1 MSFKPGAMSSIPNTA
16 LGSSEETWNGRFNG
30 YTATVIICSAVS
42 LYNAIELGLL
52 IITTF
57 KQWSGLYF
65 WSMAISTFGLVPYNI
80 GFMIEYFYITYLAV
94 GKALDGAG
102 WIMLITG
109 QALVLYSRLGL
120 ILHNPTILK
129 CIKYMIISNALIWH
143 TTTEVLNFGQAFAPI
158 GPDPPNRAGFATG
171 YRYVEKVQ
179 MTVFC
184 VQEFIISGVYVWQT
198 VKLLKVIS
206 KEGTRRVMWQ
216 LFVVNVVIIILD
228 IGLLAIEYKDQHVLE
243 QTIKGLTY
251 SIKLKLEFVILGKLV
266 DLVQSSKRTLA
277 GAFVDGESYST
288 ATTSGTCLGRHDP
301 RPRWLRDLERRTSAP
316 QTVGQDPSEAPG
328 SSSVAKGPTVMSMD
342 FTEFENGS
350 HAPLSL
356 DTYRT
361 ADPYRRRREDSDLMY
376 AEALRVISVNRRNAN
391 GVSR

>member
-1 MSFKPGAMSSIPNTA
+1 MSGIPNTSS
-16 LGSSEETWNGRFNG
+16 GPSEETWNGRYNG
-30 YTATVIICSAVS
+30 YTATVTICSAVS

-65 WSMAISTFGLVPYNI
+65 WSMAVSTLGLLPYNI
-80 GFMIEYFYITYLAV
+80 GFMIEYFNLTHLAV
-94 GKALDGAG
+94 GKSLDGIG

-120 ILHNPTILK
+120 ILHNPTILR
-129 CIKYMIISNALIWH
+129 CIKYMIIFNAIVWH
-143 TTTEVLNFGQAFAPI
+143 TTTEVLNFGQAF
-158 GPDPPNRAGFATG
+158 GPVRPNSPNRAGFETG

-206 KEGTRRVMWQ
+206 KKGTRRVMWQ
-216 LFVVNVVIIILD
+216 LFIVNVVIIILD

-243 QTIKGLTY
+243 QTIKGFTY

-266 DLVQSSKRTLA
+266 DLVQSSKRTLS
-277 GAFVDGESYST
+277 GAFVGGESYST
-288 ATTSGTCLGRHDP
+288 AATGELYQDTHDP
-301 RPRWLRDLERRTSAP
+301 RPRWLRDLERRSSATHTIGKDASGETGTSSI
-316 QTVGQDPSEAPG
+316 T
-328 SSSVAKGPTVMSMD
+328 AKGPTTMSMD
-342 FTEFENGS
+342 FSEFENEMP
-350 HAPLSL
+350 APLPLSL
-356 DTYRT
+356 ETYTRREET
-361 ADPYRRRREDSDLMY
+361 YRRRRGAGGVMY
-376 AEALRVISVNRRNAN
+376 AEALRGMGLSRSRGVGMN
-391 GVSR
+391 GGA